1 MTRFEREFGHTAAG
15 GWCAPGRVNYIG
27 EHTDYNDGFVLPL
40 AIAESAWVA
49 IAPSPSGRTRV
60 RSAQQ
65 PNGVEFAAA
74 TTEPGDLSGWGAYV
88 AGVFWA
94 LRAAGH
100 APIDCDVLID
110 SSVPI
115 GAGLS
120 SSAAIECAV
129 LLALANQSDLT
140 DRSLTRTELAQ
151 LGRSAEN
158 DYVGAPTG
166 IMDQLASLY
175 GRDRHLLFID
185 TRTIEVDPVPFELA
199 DFGLELLVIESNT
212 PHALV
217 NGHYAQR
224 RATCR
229 RAAEILGVE
238 ALRDVDPNALPAAL
252 AQLEDDTMRRRVR
265 HVVTENTRTMTVA
278 AMLRGGTDPR
288 STGPMLS
295 ASHRSLRDDY
305 EVSAEQVD
313 VAVEVALQAG
323 AYGARITGGG
333 FGGSAIA
340 LIDTGRAD
348 EIMAA
353 VAAQYRARGFA
364 PPAGRIVH
372 PSTGAR
378 RIA

>member
-1 MTRFEREFGHTAAG
+1 
-15 GWCAPGRVNYIG
+15 
-27 EHTDYNDGFVLPL
+27 VLPL
-40 AIAESAWVA
+40 AIADCAWAAV
-49 IAPSPSGRTRV
+49 APSPTGRTRL

-65 PNGVEFAAA
+65 PDRVEFAAA
-74 TTEPGDLSGWGAYV
+74 TTEPGEVTGWAAYL

-100 APIDCDVLID
+100 PIAEYDVLID

-115 GAGLS
+115 GSGLS

-129 LLALANQSDLT
+129 LLALADLAGL
-140 DRSLTRTELAQ
+140 SLTRTELAQ
-151 LGRSAEN
+151 LARIAEN

-166 IMDQLASLY
+166 IMDQLASLC

-185 TRTIEVDPVPFELA
+185 TRTLDVDPVPFDLA
-199 DFGLELLVIESNT
+199 EFGLDLLVIETNT
-212 PHALV
+212 PHALAD
-217 NGHYAQR
+217 GKYAER
-224 RATCR
+224 RETCR

-252 AQLEDDTMRRRVR
+252 ARLEDDTMRRRVR
-265 HVVTENTRTMTVA
+265 HVVTENVRTLEVA
-278 AMLRGGTDPR
+278 ARLRGGGDPR
-288 STGPMLS
+288 STGPMLR

-313 VAVEVALQAG
+313 VAVDAAVQAG

-348 EIMAA
+348 AVMAE
-353 VAAQYRARGFA
+353 VAAQYDAHGFT
-364 PPAGRIVH
+364 PPSGRIVH